1 MEESSHCWCVLI
13 ASDLLL
19 CHLHLRHDSA
29 SYHQIM
35 MNVQSVFIH
44 MIICYLFI
52 KHWMNF
58 VYVAA
63 IETCVNRAGFKNKCF
78 PIQINLNLNDLIHNI
93 PWSNFMHFPVR
104 LKWILAKHQNAGRFS
119 FLRRITLRGYLPMFA
134 SKIVTD
140 KKLSAS
146 L

>member
-19 CHLHLRHDSA
+19 CHLHLRHDNT

-35 MNVQSVFIH
+35 MNVESVVIY
-44 MIICYLFI
+44 MSISYLFI

-63 IETCVNRAGFKNKCF
+63 VETCVNRAGFKNKCF
-78 PIQINLNLNDLIHNI
+78 PIQINHNLNNLIHNI
-93 PWSNFMHFPVR
+93 PWYGATHFPVR
-104 LKWILAKHQNAGRFS
+104 PKWILAKHQMQVDFP
-119 FLRRITLRGYLPMFA
+119 I
-134 SKIVTD
+134 KTD
-140 KKLSAS
+140 SLTRLSARLAS
-146 L
+146 QCLHQNSHRQKL